1 MKASIL
7 LLCVSHSRCWFGGQG
22 RGQAADTHMVI
33 HRSPHPFAN
42 SVYVCVCS
50 HLHTNLLTHSAWN
63 WQYLWQQDHLVFEPE
78 EGCAYL
84 FL

>member
-42 SVYVCVCS
+42 CVCMC
-50 HLHTNLLTHSAWN
+50 
-63 WQYLWQQDHLVFEPE
+63 VFTL
-78 EGCAYL
+78 AY
-84 FL
+84 